1 MDIHSVRQQLR
12 TKSIYDIP
20 LRVTYYAR
28 VSSESDEQ
36 LNSLGNQI
44 QYYEDLIRRNT
55 AWAFVPGYIDE
66 GLSGISTKHRENFN
80 RMVEDAAEDKF
91 DLIITKEISRF
102 ARNTLDSIQFTRQL
116 LSYGVGVFFQNDNIN
131 TFDEDSELRL
141 SIMSSIAQDELR
153 KLSSRVKFGH
163 QQAIKNNVVLGNSRI
178 FGYRKED
185 RRLVIDEEQA
195 PMVRELFELYATD
208 QYSMKQIETIFWEKG
223 YRNLNGKKIAHTTMS
238 NMISNPKYK
247 GYYVGNKVKVMDMFT
262 KKQKFLPPEEW
273 VMFKDETGEIVP
285 AIVSEE
291 LWDQANAILRRR
303 SDDVKNRQG
312 ICNHANLL
320 TGKLYCTCCGT
331 AYYRRE
337 SQDRQGNKN
346 SKWVCSGK
354 IKNGADSCDSFPIY
368 EDEIKPL
375 LLDVFRDTEASAE
388 ALIEEYVELYKS
400 LNRGGKLDKKM
411 EDSFNRRMIAY
422 FTLIT
427 QMRVQGGNAYI
438 DQVKDMLAGS
448 CSSKYVSEKYDFKL
462 YSDFSKFEKDMY
474 AKENEVGLSRMLA
487 GYAWPWISKNDQ
499 ALKDI
504 EIQDV
509 KRMWNHCTEGWVHT
523 AEAIDEVGC
532 IHSIQGYDLNYAFVI
547 LGKDIGYDKAAGKI
561 IVRPE
566 CYFDKN
572 GKRTANYEE
581 LLEYITNVYYVLMTR
596 GIKGTYLYVCD
607 DELREYLSQYM
618 EVEK

>member
-1 MDIHSVRQQLR
+1 MDIHDIRQQLR
-12 TKSIYDIP
+12 TKSLYDIP

-44 QYYEDLIRRNT
+44 QYYEDFIRRNA
-55 AWAFVPGYIDE
+55 AWTFVPGYIDE
-66 GLSGISTKHRENFN
+66 GLSGISTKRRENFN
-80 RMVEDAAEDKF
+80 RMIDDAAEGTF

-116 LSYGVGVFFQNDNIN
+116 LGCGVGVFFQNDNIN

-178 FGYRKED
+178 FGYRKEN

-208 QYSMKQIETIFWEKG
+208 QYSMKQIEALFWEKG

-247 GYYVGNKVKVMDMFT
+247 GYYVGNKVKVVDMFT

-312 ICNHANLL
+312 VCNHANLL
-320 TGKLYCTCCGT
+320 TGKLFCTCCGT

-337 SQDRQGNKN
+337 SQDKQGHKN

-354 IKNGADSCDSFPIY
+354 IKNGADSCASFPIY

-375 LLDVFRDTEASAE
+375 LLDVFRDTEASAD
-388 ALIEEYVELYKS
+388 ALIEEYVEMYRS
-400 LNRGGKLDKKM
+400 LDRGGKLGSQIAALHKKLATVEQKRMKLLTYNAQGKLDDADFLAMNKQCSAEAKALQDQLDELTAQQESAGNMKQQLDTIRTVLRNAQKDAAKGVITKEFVARYIDKIFVTPEEDGSLRLDIKIFTGESCEKHLQNLRRQASAQTVVPQAVAAFSPSDDPEVSTGHTFKKM
-411 EDSFNRRMIAY
+411 IESY
-422 FTLIT
+422 
-427 QMRVQGGNAYI
+427 
-438 DQVKDMLAGS
+438 
-448 CSSKYVSEKYDFKL
+448 EKNL
-462 YSDFSKFEKDMY
+462 
-474 AKENEVGLSRMLA
+474 
-487 GYAWPWISKNDQ
+487 
-499 ALKDI
+499 
-504 EIQDV
+504 
-509 KRMWNHCTEGWVHT
+509 
-523 AEAIDEVGC
+523 
-532 IHSIQGYDLNYAFVI
+532 
-547 LGKDIGYDKAAGKI
+547 
-561 IVRPE
+561 
-566 CYFDKN
+566 
-572 GKRTANYEE
+572 
-581 LLEYITNVYYVLMTR
+581 
-596 GIKGTYLYVCD
+596 
-607 DELREYLSQYM
+607 
-618 EVEK
+618 

>member
-1 MDIHSVRQQLR
+1 MDIHDIRQQLR
-12 TKSIYDIP
+12 TKSLYDIP

-44 QYYEDLIRRNT
+44 QYYEDFIRRNA
-55 AWAFVPGYIDE
+55 AWTFVPGYIDE
-66 GLSGISTKHRENFN
+66 GLSGISTKRRENFN
-80 RMVEDAAEDKF
+80 RMIDDAAEDTF

-116 LSYGVGVFFQNDNIN
+116 LGCGVGVFFQNDNIN

-178 FGYRKED
+178 FGYRKEN

-208 QYSMKQIETIFWEKG
+208 QYSMKQIEALFWEKG

-247 GYYVGNKVKVMDMFT
+247 GYYVGNKVKVVDMFT

-312 ICNHANLL
+312 VCNHANLL
-320 TGKLYCTCCGT
+320 TGKLFCTCCGT

-337 SQDRQGNKN
+337 SQDRQGHKN

-354 IKNGADSCDSFPIY
+354 IKNGADSCASFPIY

-388 ALIEEYVELYKS
+388 ALIEEYVEMYRALD
-400 LNRGGKLDKKM
+400 RGGRLGSQIAALHKKLATVEQKRMKLLTFNAQGKLDDADFLAMNKQCSAEAKTLQAQLDELTAQQESAGNMKQQLDTIRTVLRNAQKDAAKGVITKEFVARYIDKIFVTPEEDGSLRLDIKIFTGESCEKHLQNLRRQASAQIVVPQAVAAFSPSDDPEVSMGHTFKKM
-411 EDSFNRRMIAY
+411 IESY
-422 FTLIT
+422 
-427 QMRVQGGNAYI
+427 
-438 DQVKDMLAGS
+438 
-448 CSSKYVSEKYDFKL
+448 EKNL
-462 YSDFSKFEKDMY
+462 
-474 AKENEVGLSRMLA
+474 
-487 GYAWPWISKNDQ
+487 
-499 ALKDI
+499 
-504 EIQDV
+504 
-509 KRMWNHCTEGWVHT
+509 
-523 AEAIDEVGC
+523 
-532 IHSIQGYDLNYAFVI
+532 
-547 LGKDIGYDKAAGKI
+547 
-561 IVRPE
+561 
-566 CYFDKN
+566 
-572 GKRTANYEE
+572 
-581 LLEYITNVYYVLMTR
+581 
-596 GIKGTYLYVCD
+596 
-607 DELREYLSQYM
+607 
-618 EVEK
+618 